1 MDPSAW
7 PEIEV
12 ANMFGAARSFMR
24 FDNSKNEKLKFAFIA
39 EALAT
44 KGFLHSVEEVEK
56 AYNFHL
62 KLKIEKKRQENG
74 TNHTKTGTESS
85 ATSRIK
91 LSGGKKSDSSNAASI
106 TTGPT
111 KHVNGQEIKQTPS
124 VENST
129 VNKTKN
135 TVMNLTNQSIKV
147 TQRKSNEVGIDKNA
161 KSNNNPLC
169 LNSESNKGAPEIIQS
184 EIEDIT
190 SNISKDKSLPNPLPK
205 NDISNR
211 KETIKK
217 QINFDIADKKE
228 MKGVVNASVNK
239 KRIKTTLKETN
250 ETKINYCIP
259 NVDTT
264 LAPSKSIKQSSNSTK
279 HRKSSDISR
288 ETPVTSKFV
297 QQLNCTEHRKSSDI
311 TNETAI
317 KSLTKKNSDAKI
329 DERVSDNDKTSA
341 TSESVKQSNCTKRR
355 RSSDIANETAIKSL
369 TKKTSGTKIDE
380 RVSDNDKTSATS
392 ESVKQSNCTKHRRS
406 SDILNETDVKSL
418 TKKTSGTK
426 IDERVSDNDKTSATS
441 ESVKQSNCTK
451 HRRSSDILN
460 ETDVKSLT
468 KKTSGTKIDER
479 VSDNDKT
486 SATSESVK
494 QSNCTKHRRSSDIL
508 NETDVKSLTKKTSG
522 TKIDE
527 RVSDNDKTSATSESV
542 KQSNCTKHRRSSDIL
557 NETDVKSLTKKTS
570 GTKIDERVSD
580 NDKTS
585 ATSESVKQ
593 SNCTKHRR
601 SSDILNET
609 DVKSLTKKT
618 SGTKI
623 DERVSD
629 NDKTSATSE
638 SVKQSNCTKHR
649 RSSDILNETDVKS
662 LTKKTSGTKID
673 ERVSD
678 NDKTSATS
686 ESVKQSNCTK
696 HRRSSDILNETDVK
710 SLTKKTSGT
719 KIDERVSDNDK
730 TSATSESVKQ
740 SNCTKHRRSSD
751 ILNETDV
758 KSLTKKTSGTKID
771 ERVSDN
777 DKTSATS
784 ESVKQS
790 NCTKHRRSSDILN
803 ETDVKSLTKKTS
815 GTKIDERVSDN
826 DKTSATSE
834 SVKQSNCTKH
844 RRSSDILNETD
855 VKSLTK
861 KTSGTKIDK
870 RKCSEVMKPSDIS
883 NQTAIKSLMK
893 KTSTKIDEHISD
905 IDKTSTTSESV
916 RQSNCTKRRKS
927 SISNQTAIK
936 SLRKETSDT
945 KIDEHVSD
953 INKTLIA
960 SKCSEIRSAE
970 HITNKNKIQDILGT
984 KINVRMLDKNTI
996 SITPGSEKQSVVTV
1010 NSVDST
1016 KINNNNIFAVN
1027 NKSIEHDQTVLDYLK
1042 IMPSKN
1048 KTNYCGGKKPEKL
1061 NKNSC
1066 NSLKHPKDKKGVS
1079 ADENINASKV
1089 ARLTLHD
1096 KTSMRENDP
1105 ELNGVQV
1112 NDSETSITT
1121 NKEIP
1126 NTPTEVTQ
1134 QNSQDHGQQLNSES
1148 VLISEQKSL
1157 NTKQVVSNKPA
1168 EPSPTEKTSKD
1179 KSRVDLKALPCGC
1192 QNICTCNFNN
1202 LDETV
1207 STTKE
1212 TYTSELSVIERN
1224 SDSRTEA
1231 NVCTGNKGEVEGE
1244 RIEVRITRN
1253 KRHKLCLCNEKVCIC
1268 HFENLPTSPLQLRST
1283 RSSRKGD
1290 FTLTLV
1296 QSHPAECKTST
1307 AEQHTLKN
1315 VPTDNPEESNFVNSQ
1330 PKPQKQISERRKAY
1344 MRARQSRNQ
1353 RFRRQ
1358 RKAEMMRMANAAK
1371 YNWGGTN
1378 SATFKVPYYNNPY
1391 TLKKQQYWKAVAPQ
1405 HHRPFIRIKDFAREN
1420 NFTRGKFYNRFRD
1433 SESVARGSR
1442 LDTFGNGLDHSEQLV
1457 IHDFNSYTSPLVE
1470 CATPSRGTAPLNRH
1484 RETRS
1489 DTHVQQ
1495 SMRGMSANG
1504 KSPCK
1509 HRPMKEYYGEGEEER
1524 NLEDIKMGH
1533 MSPRSEDNKPQ
1544 VVILPCDKPDL
1555 DMPFFDI
1562 ESKEKFLKSQQSP
1575 PRCNMEEVKQLVQN
1589 PDVHSEPSSFSRQ
1602 TTGTVDKKWNDNKE
1616 FRTGDIVNMYRNPSP
1631 PLTPNTV
1638 FPPSPSP
1645 AVVETT
1651 VQSELVTTDTMA
1663 VPSTSSRPSPQVG
1676 RQMKKKRAARRM
1688 EHFER
1693 LLTTVAKNQMKLSNR
1708 LKRVAVLGKRVAELS
1723 NDMTIVKKSI
1733 LDLKETGT

>member
-1 MDPSAW
+1 MKFCKDVNILIGADALVHI
-7 PEIEV
+7 IEYGLFKVTQYRAANKVTLNLKV
-12 ANMFGAARSFMR
+12 APGTEVQTPPIASNC
-24 FDNSKNEKLKFAFIA
+24 FIN
-39 EALAT
+39 ALC
-44 KGFLHSVEEVEK
+44 FVLLS
-56 AYNFHL
+56 Y
-62 KLKIEKKRQENG
+62 
-74 TNHTKTGTESS
+74 GTESS

-494 QSNCTKHRRSSDIL
+494 QSNCTKR
-508 NETDVKSLTKKTSG
+508 
-522 TKIDE
+522 
-527 RVSDNDKTSATSESV
+527 
-542 KQSNCTKHRRSSDIL
+542 
-557 NETDVKSLTKKTS
+557 
-570 GTKIDERVSD
+570 
-580 NDKTS
+580 
-585 ATSESVKQ
+585 
-593 SNCTKHRR
+593 
-601 SSDILNET
+601 
-609 DVKSLTKKT
+609 
-618 SGTKI
+618 
-623 DERVSD
+623 
-629 NDKTSATSE
+629 
-638 SVKQSNCTKHR
+638 R

-1315 VPTDNPEESNFVNSQ
+1315 VPTV
-1330 PKPQKQISERRKAY
+1330 RLLAY
-1344 MRARQSRNQ
+1344 P
-1353 RFRRQ
+1353 
-1358 RKAEMMRMANAAK
+1358 
-1371 YNWGGTN
+1371 G
-1378 SATFKVPYYNNPY
+1378 ATVY
-1391 TLKKQQYWKAVAPQ
+1391 
-1405 HHRPFIRIKDFAREN
+1405 
-1420 NFTRGKFYNRFRD
+1420 
-1433 SESVARGSR
+1433 
-1442 LDTFGNGLDHSEQLV
+1442 
-1457 IHDFNSYTSPLVE
+1457 
-1470 CATPSRGTAPLNRH
+1470 
-1484 RETRS
+1484 
-1489 DTHVQQ
+1489 
-1495 SMRGMSANG
+1495 
-1504 KSPCK
+1504 
-1509 HRPMKEYYGEGEEER
+1509 
-1524 NLEDIKMGH
+1524 
-1533 MSPRSEDNKPQ
+1533 
-1544 VVILPCDKPDL
+1544 
-1555 DMPFFDI
+1555 
-1562 ESKEKFLKSQQSP
+1562 
-1575 PRCNMEEVKQLVQN
+1575 
-1589 PDVHSEPSSFSRQ
+1589 
-1602 TTGTVDKKWNDNKE
+1602 
-1616 FRTGDIVNMYRNPSP
+1616 
-1631 PLTPNTV
+1631 
-1638 FPPSPSP
+1638 
-1645 AVVETT
+1645 
-1651 VQSELVTTDTMA
+1651 MA
-1663 VPSTSSRPSPQVG
+1663 VSR
-1676 RQMKKKRAARRM
+1676 
-1688 EHFER
+1688 HFENR
-1693 LLTTVAKNQMKLSNR
+1693 LLFAYLQ
-1708 LKRVAVLGKRVAELS
+1708 
-1723 NDMTIVKKSI
+1723 
-1733 LDLKETGT
+1733 